1 MVDIL
6 CIHTQFLF
14 TLLSTTASTQHRM
27 LVVMGHPMAVMA
39 VMEVM
44 EVMAVTVVTAVTVV
58 MAVTAVTDTD
68 DKLKMS

>member
-14 TLLSTTASTQHRM
+14 THLSTTASTQHRM
-27 LVVMGHPMAVMA
+27 LVVMGHPMAFMA

-44 EVMAVTVVTAVTVV
+44 EVMVV
-58 MAVTAVTDTD
+58 MAVMVVTAVTDTD